1 MVVAAPPAR
10 SAGLVSGGAAAAWAP
25 LLGSAGAAYCAVG
38 VQHQRQG
45 GQTVKR
51 KPTGGRRHGLKQPR
65 RKGLRGR
72 DRLQLQAAAERRTT
86 RERELCVEA
95 ARGDEE

>member
-1 MVVAAPPAR
+1 
-10 SAGLVSGGAAAAWAP
+10 
-25 LLGSAGAAYCAVG
+25 
-38 VQHQRQG
+38 
-45 GQTVKR
+45 VKR

-72 DRLQLQAAAERRTT
+72 DRLQLQAAAERRST

-95 ARGDEE
+95 ARGDEEVE